1 METKR
6 AETTT
11 APALYA
17 DKDSNN
23 LQNIKA
29 LKPKFDSLTATD
41 IKKHVEAMATK
52 NEPTETPSEMTLA
65 ELLAGAEIDFTKPLP
80 PPPVCLYFGDA
91 SVLYLGDISTTIGKA
106 KGRKTFASGLF
117 MAALAGNCTIQNLI
131 KSDLPNNKRIVLSF
145 DTEQG
150 AYHAQKTANRVLK
163 LLNVETLPNFKAYG
177 LRKFSPAEKLQ
188 IIEYAIYNTP
198 DLGFVF
204 IDGIRDLITSINDE
218 EQATMITSKLMKWS
232 EELNIHINCIL
243 HMNKGDNNARGHVG
257 TELMNK
263 SLTVLG
269 VTKNEKQTDYSTVEP
284 IACRDKDP
292 EPFTFGI
299 DENGLPYL
307 LEHEQMILLNKLSES
322 KTKKSLQPS
331 DYQDDFHIDN
341 LKLKIFNNESERKY
355 SELVS
360 MIKNVYGF
368 GDNKAKDFVTF
379 YKDKSFVK
387 ERQVGRNTFYSLSV

>member
-1 METKR
+1 METKTPTPI
-6 AETTT
+6 ETK
-11 APALYA
+11 AGVCISEHKI
-17 DKDSNN
+17 DKNTNKIDSTLISNELN
-23 LQNIKA
+23 TLSKQ
-29 LKPKFDSLTATD
+29 F
-41 IKKHVEAMATK
+41 EAMPETITK
-52 NEPTETPSEMTLA
+52 PTIS
-65 ELLAGAEIDFTKPLP
+65 ELLTGAEIDLTKPLP
-80 PPPVCLYFGDA
+80 KPPICLYLDDA
-91 SVLYLGDISTTIGKA
+91 SLFYLGDVSTTIGKA

-117 MAALAGNCTIQNLI
+117 MAALAGNCTIQNRI
-131 KSDLPNNKRIVLSF
+131 KADLPENKRTILSF

-150 AYHAQKTANRVLK
+150 AYHAQKAAKRVLR
-163 LLNVETLPNFKAYG
+163 LLNVETLPNFKVYG
-177 LRKFSPAEKLQ
+177 LRKFNPAEKLQ
-188 IIEYAIYNTP
+188 IIEHAIYNTP

-292 EPFTFGI
+292 DPFTFGI
-299 DENGLPYL
+299 NDDGLPYL
-307 LEHEQMILLNKLSES
+307 LEPEQMEILQKLSES
-322 KTKKSLQPS
+322 KTKKSLQPT
-331 DYQDDFHIDN
+331 DYRDDTHTDN
-341 LKLKIFNNESERKY
+341 LKLKIFNNQSERKY

-360 MIKNVYGF
+360 CVQNTYSIGE
-368 GDNKAKDFVTF
+368 NKAKNFVTYF
-379 YKDKSFVK
+379 IDKNFVSHTGN
-387 ERQVGRNTFYSLSV
+387 GRNSVYKLAV

>member
-1 METKR
+1 METIR
-6 AETTT
+6 AEVKTPTPIIETQSKDTTNKANVQFSLPIIPCNELNDLT
-11 APALYA
+11 PIA
-17 DKDSNN
+17 DRLN
-23 LQNIKA
+23 LV
-29 LKPKFDSLTATD
+29 D
-41 IKKHVEAMATK
+41 
-52 NEPTETPSEMTLA
+52 
-65 ELLAGAEIDFTKPLP
+65 LLAGAEIDLTKPLP

-91 SVLYLGDISTTIGKA
+91 SVFYLGDISTTIGKA

-117 MAALAGNCTIQNLI
+117 MAALAGNCTIQNHI
-131 KSDLPNNKRIVLSF
+131 KAALPINKRTVLSF

-150 AYHAQKTANRVLK
+150 AYHAQKSAKRVLR
-163 LLNVETLPNFKAYG
+163 LLDVETLPNFKTYG
-177 LRKFSPAEKLQ
+177 LRKFSPTERLK
-188 IIEYAIYNTP
+188 IIEHAIYNTP

-204 IDGIRDLITSINDE
+204 IDGIRDVLTSINDE

-307 LEHEQMILLNKLSES
+307 LEREQMEIMQKLSES
-322 KTKKSLQPS
+322 KGKKIIQPT
-331 DYQDDFHIDN
+331 DYQLDTHTGN
-341 LKLKIFNNESERKY
+341 LKFKIFNSQSSMKY
-355 SELVS
+355 GELVS
-360 MIKNVYGF
+360 NIKLTYNVGE
-368 GDNKAKDFVTF
+368 NKAKDFVT
-379 YKDKSFVK
+379 YFVNENLILK
-387 ERQVGRNTFYSLSV
+387 TPKGAQSVYQIPV

>member
-1 METKR
+1 METKTPTP
-6 AETTT
+6 AGTKAGVFSSGETTHK
-11 APALYA
+11 ASQIIDSKLISNELNSLSKQFDEMPAVKI
-17 DKDSNN
+17 D
-23 LQNIKA
+23 
-29 LKPKFDSLTATD
+29 
-41 IKKHVEAMATK
+41 
-52 NEPTETPSEMTLA
+52 PTLCD
-65 ELLAGAEIDFTKPLP
+65 LLAGAEIDLTKPLP
-80 PPPVCLYFGDA
+80 KPPICLYLDDA
-91 SVLYLGDISTTIGKA
+91 SLFYLGDVSTTIGKA

-117 MAALAGNCTIQNLI
+117 MAALAGNCTIQKRI
-131 KSDLPNNKRIVLSF
+131 KADLPGNKRTVLSF

-150 AYHAQKTANRVLK
+150 AYHAQKAAKRVLK
-163 LLNVETLPNFKAYG
+163 LLNVDSLPNFKAYG
-177 LRKFSPAEKLQ
+177 LRKYDPAKKLQ
-188 IIEYAIYNTP
+188 IIEHAIYNTP
-198 DLGFVF
+198 NLGFVF

-307 LEHEQMILLNKLSES
+307 LEPEQMEVLKKLSEN
-322 KTKKSLQPS
+322 KTKKSLQPA
-331 DYQDDFHIDN
+331 DFRDDTHTDN
-341 LKLKIFNNESERKY
+341 LKLKIFNNLTDRKY

-360 MIKNVYGF
+360 MVKMTYNI
-368 GDNKAKDFVTF
+368 GDNKAKDFVTYF
-379 YKDKSFVK
+379 IDREFINHTGN
-387 ERQVGRNTFYSLSV
+387 GRNAVYKLAV